1 MGCVSKVIWSAVVA
15 GAIHGRDHENGIHLA
30 SDLRGTLKPSIGLA
44 VAGTAARTRDRAV
57 SRTRGA
63 GPFGKAFSRRSR
75 TTGMFRAFRSEVED
89 AVDAA
94 LAALDLPTDDLG
106 VEEPPEDVPATL
118 ASSVAFR
125 LAGEV
130 GAAPPSVAADVAAEI
145 DPAEYEYVGGVDT
158 QGPYV
163 NFYVSE
169 AYYEDTLAAGREAS
183 HGKLPSTGKSVVV
196 EHTSANPTGPIHV
209 GRARNPIFGDA
220 VARVLEYAGHDV
232 ETHYYVNDAGRQV
245 AVFTWAYETFDEGD
259 LPEPERDRAD
269 YDLVRYY
276 RKGNAYLES
285 ADEVD
290 VEAAEEE
297 IAEIM
302 QGLEAGDEETYER
315 VAAVVDQ
322 VLGGMRESL
331 ERLPATFD
339 RFVKETQF
347 IRNGDADE
355 VVRRLKDSDE
365 AVYEEDAWQ
374 LDLSGFGL
382 EKNLVFLRSDDTT
395 LYTTRDLAHHEW
407 KFANYDEAVTVLG
420 EDHKLQAEQLE
431 AALEILGNDT
441 ETLRQTFYSWVN
453 LPEGGMSTREGTG
466 VDLDD
471 LLDESVRRAREEV
484 EDRLDSRIRDDD
496 LEAEDIDRIAR
507 QVGIGAVR
515 YDIVSKQPT
524 KGITFEWERAL
535 DFEAQSAPYV
545 QYVHARCCGIESE
558 AAAAGIEPAAD
569 VSRLTTDAE
578 RALLGEIA
586 RFPAVIER
594 AADDLEPHVVATFAR
609 DFAETFNTFYR
620 ECSVLNADDEAVA
633 AARLGLVEAARHT
646 VANALDVLGIE
657 APESM

>member
-1 MGCVSKVIWSAVVA
+1 
-15 GAIHGRDHENGIHLA
+15 
-30 SDLRGTLKPSIGLA
+30 
-44 VAGTAARTRDRAV
+44 
-57 SRTRGA
+57 
-63 GPFGKAFSRRSR
+63 
-75 TTGMFRAFRSEVED
+75 MFRTFRSEVED
-89 AVDAA
+89 AVEAA

-130 GAAPPSVAADVAAEI
+130 GAPPPAVAEEVAAAIDLEESVYVAR
-145 DPAEYEYVGGVDT
+145 VDT

-163 NFYVSE
+163 NFYVSD
-169 AYYEDTLAAGREAS
+169 AYYADTLAAGREATY
-183 HGKLPSTGKSVVV
+183 GALPDTDQSVVV
-196 EHTSANPTGPIHV
+196 EHTSANPTGPVHV

-220 VARVLEYAGHDV
+220 VARLLDYAGNDV

-245 AVFTWAYETFDEGD
+245 AVFTWAYETFDGDD

-276 RKGNAYLES
+276 RKGNEYLES
-285 ADEVD
+285 ADDDELA
-290 VEAAEEE
+290 AAEEE
-297 IAEIM
+297 IADIM
-302 QGLEAGDEETYER
+302 QGLEAGDEDTYER
-315 VAAVVDQ
+315 VAVVVDQ
-322 VLGGMRESL
+322 VLGGMQESL
-331 ERLPATFD
+331 GRLPAEFD
-339 RFVKETQF
+339 RFVKETTF

-355 VVRRLKDSDE
+355 VVQRLKDSDH

-374 LDLSGFGL
+374 LDLSAFGID
-382 EKNLVFLRSDDTT
+382 KNLVFLRSDDTT
-395 LYTTRDLAHHEW
+395 LYTTRDLAYHEW
-407 KFANYDEAVTVLG
+407 KFNNYDRAVTILG

-441 ETLRQTFYSWVN
+441 DQLRQTFYSWVN

-484 EDRLDSRIRDDD
+484 EDRLDSRIRNDELDDD
-496 LEAEDIDRIAR
+496 DIDRIAR

-545 QYVHARCCGIESE
+545 QYVHARCRGIEGE
-558 AAAAGIEPAAD
+558 AADAGIEPSAD
-569 VSRLTTDAE
+569 ASVLDTDAE
-578 RALLGEIA
+578 QALLRDVA
-586 RFPAVIER
+586 RFPAVIEQ

-609 DFAETFNTFYR
+609 AFAETFNTFYR

-633 AARLGLVEAARHT
+633 AARLGLVEASRHT